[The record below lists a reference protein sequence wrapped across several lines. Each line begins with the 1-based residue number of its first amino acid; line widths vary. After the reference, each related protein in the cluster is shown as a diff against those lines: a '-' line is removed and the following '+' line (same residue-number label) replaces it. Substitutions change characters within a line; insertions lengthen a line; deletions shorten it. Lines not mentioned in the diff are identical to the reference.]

1 MPVVFDW
8 NVPGESFGGGGTQDW
23 GTDTPGRYGYS
34 AQSDIPI
41 TAGPLGWSDVP
52 IDPGLL
58 RDKIV
63 NGNGEENGEENGDF
77 SFMTSKGGAL
87 ILGLIILGASGFRG

>member
-8 NVPGESFGGGGTQDW
+8 GVPGEEFGGGGRGW
-23 GTDTPGRYGYS
+23 IEMNPGYS

-41 TAGPLGWSDVP
+41 TAGPYGWSDVP

-63 NGNGEENGEENGDF
+63 NGNGEENGEENGF
-77 SFMTSKGGAL
+77 NLGGLLSSKGGAL